1 MTRTAAIDG
10 ARGVRIAEDSDA
22 VFEEAIRRG
31 VLSEDP
37 GEANFAGLYMYMHHD
52 AEGTAW
58 FKHRETRAYITMR
71 PVVEKPEPA
80 ARTKRFAGPGPGFW
94 ATAALAGAFLAG
106 ALVEFGGDGPRIG
119 TVRLDDLT
127 AEFLAEAVRGADSP
141 EATAEAAR
149 AWGTELET
157 ALNEVARR
165 HGVVLFPAHAVAAGA
180 RDYTGD
186 IRASMAS
193 WEAAVPRREMPGE
206 ATNGGSGAVQ

>member
-1 MTRTAAIDG
+1 MTRAAAMDG
-10 ARGVRIAEDSDA
+10 PRAMRIAEDSDA

-31 VLSEDP
+31 VLSDELSD
-37 GEANFAGLYMYMHHD
+37 ANFAGFYMYMHHD

-71 PVVEKPEPA
+71 PAVGKPEPA
-80 ARTKRFAGPGPGFW
+80 ARTKRFAGPGPGLW

-106 ALVEFGGDGPRIG
+106 ALVEFGGDGPGIG

-127 AEFLAEAVRGADSP
+127 AEVLAEAVRGADSP
-141 EATAEAAR
+141 EASAVAAR

-165 HGVVLFPAHAVAAGA
+165 HGVVLVPAHAVAAGA
-180 RDYTGD
+180 RDYTVD
-186 IRASMAS
+186 IRAAMAP
-193 WEAAVPRREMPGE
+193 WAPVTPDANTPAGD
-206 ATNGGSGAVQ
+206 AQDGSGTVQ

>member
-1 MTRTAAIDG
+1 MTRAAAMDG
-10 ARGVRIAEDSDA
+10 PRAMRIAEDSDA
-22 VFEEAIRRG
+22 VFDEAIRRG

-37 GEANFAGLYMYMHHD
+37 AHANFAGLYMYMHHD

-71 PVVEKPEPA
+71 EVVEKPEPA

-186 IRASMAS
+186 IRAAMAS

-206 ATNGGSGAVQ
+206 ATHGGSGAVQ